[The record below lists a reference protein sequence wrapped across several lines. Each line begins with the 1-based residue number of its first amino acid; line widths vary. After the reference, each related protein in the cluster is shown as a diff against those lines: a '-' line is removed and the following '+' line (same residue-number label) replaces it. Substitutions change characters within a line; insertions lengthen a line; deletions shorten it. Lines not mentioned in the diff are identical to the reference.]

1 MSCEKHNKENNSF
14 SNKTKEYYNNVTK
27 IYDDNKNS
35 LEKLIDF
42 PKYVPNNSIKQFVI
56 RYELIKLIKDIPGD
70 IIECGVCG
78 GRGLFSL
85 LQSHLILEPKF
96 FYRKIIGFDT
106 FTGFTSIS
114 KDKDNEHEEND
125 FCFDNM
131 NELDE
136 LGKLHTEFQFESLNK
151 IKLVKGDACATI
163 PNYLNENKHTIISL
177 LYLDFDLYNPTK
189 VALETFLPRMS
200 KGSIIA
206 FDEMHFEKFPG
217 ETLAMLEFF
226 NINNY
231 SIRNVLNSNVNY
243 ITV

>member
-1 MSCEKHNKENNSF
+1 MSCEKYNKENNSF

-42 PKYVPNNSIKQFVI
+42 PKYVPNNSIKQFLV
-56 RYELIKLIKDIPGD
+56 RYELVKLIKDIPGD

-96 FYRKIIGFDT
+96 FYRKIVGFDT

-151 IKLVKGDACATI
+151 IKGKLKLDVFKKGLV
-163 PNYLNENKHTIISL
+163 
-177 LYLDFDLYNPTK
+177 
-189 VALETFLPRMS
+189 
-200 KGSIIA
+200 
-206 FDEMHFEKFPG
+206 
-217 ETLAMLEFF
+217 
-226 NINNY
+226 
-231 SIRNVLNSNVNY
+231 SNRS
-243 ITV
+243 TGFSQ